1 VNRLLKSIRSKL
13 SAAELAYLKDVFG
26 AELRDSELI
35 AALTELDLARE
46 RLEVFAA
53 AARSSH
59 RESGE
64 PMSCTFCGG
73 TANAVG
79 PLVEAPDGA
88 CICKGCASH
97 CIKLIA
103 ESST

>member
-1 VNRLLKSIRSKL
+1 VNRHLKSIRSKL
-13 SAAELAYLKDVFG
+13 SSAELAYLKDVFG
-26 AELRDSELI
+26 VELRDSELI
-35 AALTELDLARE
+35 AALNELDLARE
-46 RLEVFAA
+46 RLAVFSA

-59 RESGE
+59 RDSGE
-64 PMSCTFCGG
+64 PMSCAFCGG

-97 CIKLIA
+97 CLKLIEEGSA
-103 ESST
+103 